1 MKKGATRRLRLPFRL
16 GNLGTRS
23 FRKFMRKIGQRG
35 GQLAPTAAGT
45 SVMPETSA
53 MPPAGMP
60 GTSAMPPA
68 GMPGTSVMPTAA
80 VIPGTSGMPAATTG
94 VIKIPAGKKGT
105 GFDFSN
111 AVSSLPATFG
121 TLEMNISSSSTT
133 TLSSDPS
140 EFTINLAS
148 KYSRANMPAFFI
160 TGYIYTAPP
169 NRSARYLNVQRQFGV
184 QTGTAAAEISIDSAV
199 KKMNIK
205 YLLKAGNFPYTGN
218 DGDGYALYIIFQIF
232 N

>member
-45 SVMPETSA
+45 SVMPGTSA

-60 GTSAMPPA
+60 GTSAMPAIPA
-68 GMPGTSVMPTAA
+68 AA

-121 TLEMNISSSSTT
+121 TLDMKLSSSSTT

>member
-35 GQLAPTAAGT
+35 GQLAPTAAET
-45 SVMPETSA
+45 SVMPTADAAS
-53 MPPAGMP
+53 GM
-60 GTSAMPPA
+60 
-68 GMPGTSVMPTAA
+68 SVMPTAA
-80 VIPGTSGMPAATTG
+80 VMPGTSGMPAATTG

-111 AVSSLPATFG
+111 ALSSLPATFG